1 MRGLAGLGRRLG
13 VVLGYCAPKPRVNMR
28 ANSSGA
34 VWCGAAYVS
43 SAPQKYCIPV
53 CSVCGRAVG
62 WTADQEVETGTS
74 IRLHNR
80 VIQVISYYPT
90 NQFRWGFH
98 TGGDQFLPVILAAAL
113 PYRPSG
119 VFDREERVWKKR

>member
-1 MRGLAGLGRRLG
+1 MRRLAGLGRRLG

-43 SAPQKYCIPV
+43 SAPQKYSIPV

-62 WTADQEVETGTS
+62 WTAGLFGSFTIIYFDVTKSCRT
-74 IRLHNR
+74 
-80 VIQVISYYPT
+80 VT
-90 NQFRWGFH
+90 
-98 TGGDQFLPVILAAAL
+98 FLTTLA
-113 PYRPSG
+113 
-119 VFDREERVWKKR
+119 VFEQKKKKKKKL